1 MLLLNLTG
9 AVDHAQRLFKSRL
22 LSSPLCPYCNA
33 EDETA
38 KHIFGNCSNWV
49 HVRRQYPQL
58 IRLYSL
64 VGSQWPS
71 CFLHCGW
78 IEENKTYGIHILESI
93 DTPYT
98 FTSFV
103 SDTHNMYLNIL
114 MARHDASKVLHSTPQ
129 TPPIPR
135 SSYPSSS
142 QPLIHLSDDVSPISV
157 QSSHS
162 G

>member
-1 MLLLNLTG
+1 MIDISSTRSLYLSQTKPLLQTLLRQILTG
-9 AVDHAQRLFKSRL
+9 AVDHAQRFFKSHL
-22 LSSPLCPYCNA
+22 LPSPLCPYCNA

-38 KHIFGNCSNWV
+38 KHIFWNCSNWV

-58 IRLYSL
+58 MRLYSL

-71 CFLHCGW
+71 YFLHCGW

-93 DTPYT
+93 DTPYV

-114 MARHDASKVLHSTPQ
+114 MTRHNASKVLLFFALLTR
-129 TPPIPR
+129 PP
-135 SSYPSSS
+135 
-142 QPLIHLSDDVSPISV
+142 LSR
-157 QSSHS
+157 
-162 G
+162 